1 MGTVCFKDSSTDS
14 RQRRSRRNNSYTEA
28 NAVRPQGDF
37 VVSDAESES
46 IWILNVARSPLPP
59 NLDRMSVSSIRE
71 TCSIDMH
78 VKHTLKGV
86 NLLIV
91 FVCLEVTHKDR

>member
-1 MGTVCFKDSSTDS
+1 M
-14 RQRRSRRNNSYTEA
+14 
-28 NAVRPQGDF
+28 
-37 VVSDAESES
+37 VSDAESES

-59 NLDRMSVSSIRE
+59 NLERMSVSSIRE

-86 NLLIV
+86 NHLIV
-91 FVCLEVTHKDR
+91 FVCLEITHKDG